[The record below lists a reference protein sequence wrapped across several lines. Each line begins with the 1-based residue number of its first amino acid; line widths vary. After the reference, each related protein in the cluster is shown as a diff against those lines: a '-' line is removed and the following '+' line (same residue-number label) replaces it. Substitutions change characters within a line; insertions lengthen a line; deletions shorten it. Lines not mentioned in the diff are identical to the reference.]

1 MFLFLLETH
10 IDIDKFIPI
19 SFRNHFCALVA
30 RTHKYHLQAFLW
42 ASIIQCIFSILQA
55 SFSWLFLLTQSRS
68 MNSVVLPKSRM
79 HPKIIRFKQ
88 NFLNDLQLVFDNLV
102 DITDPICQAIG
113 SVKADMTIFD
123 SSGIEAPATD
133 NNPNY
138 VNTII
143 KQLKAYAKVQSFD
156 KSYALSKEV
165 CVSMSSY
172 ASSNPQIKQLY
183 SKLLVSTLKDSFSKH
198 PLINQKHFLAMH
210 LSIQ

>member
-1 MFLFLLETH
+1 
-10 IDIDKFIPI
+10 
-19 SFRNHFCALVA
+19 
-30 RTHKYHLQAFLW
+30 
-42 ASIIQCIFSILQA
+42 
-55 SFSWLFLLTQSRS
+55 

-102 DITDPICQAIG
+102 DITDPICQAIS

-143 KQLKAYAKVQSFD
+143 KQLKAYAKAQSFN

-198 PLINQKHFLAMH
+198 PLINQKHSLAMH
-210 LSIQ
+210 LSIQWHSISIFLAVMLLVLTNISRKPIFRFIQNPALKIRVIPSIKMIFHVIPIISQTYEI